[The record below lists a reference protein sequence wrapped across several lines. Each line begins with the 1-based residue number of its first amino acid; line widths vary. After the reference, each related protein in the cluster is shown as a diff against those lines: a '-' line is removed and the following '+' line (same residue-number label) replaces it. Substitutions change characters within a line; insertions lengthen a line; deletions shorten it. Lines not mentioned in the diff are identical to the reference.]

1 MWRTLGSP
9 KLTLMEAQ
17 VGERLSQLQL
27 MRGLLRAQK
36 DLDQPKDIRQVISE
50 QVKLNLGLHRVS
62 WGTGWGRGLSIDA
75 WPGNTSRG
83 NLPAAQGLP

>member
-1 MWRTLGSP
+1 MWRTLGCP

-50 QVKLNLGLHRVS
+50 QVK
-62 WGTGWGRGLSIDA
+62 
-75 WPGNTSRG
+75 
-83 NLPAAQGLP
+83 

>member
-9 KLTLMEAQ
+9 KLTLMVAQ

-50 QVKLNLGLHRVS
+50 QVK
-62 WGTGWGRGLSIDA
+62 
-75 WPGNTSRG
+75 
-83 NLPAAQGLP
+83 

>member
-1 MWRTLGSP
+1 
-9 KLTLMEAQ
+9 MEAQ

-62 WGTGWGRGLSIDA
+62 WGTG
-75 WPGNTSRG
+75 
-83 NLPAAQGLP
+83 